1 MVYRCFVI
9 GRIYFKYDF
18 IYGKLFSIIKFDFFC
33 ENFDVFLID
42 IQLFLFFR
50 LIELCLVLYYGIL
63 EFLSFEN
70 ELVISVK
77 SIDDSV
83 DIILEGRSVI
93 IIIGCIQYIIVLII
107 YVYVIVFYCYVNFV
121 FYNNL
126 L

>member
-83 DIILEGRSVI
+83 DIIVEGRSYYYYWMYLVYYSFDYL
-93 IIIGCIQYIIVLII
+93 CIC
-107 YVYVIVFYCYVNFV
+107 YCF
-121 FYNNL
+121 L
-126 L
+126 LLCEFCIL